1 MKRNRAFA
9 ILGAV
14 AIAVALP
21 SRGAELRVFG
31 GGGVQQVLQA
41 AAPRLEQATGDKVKL
56 EFAVVGAI
64 QQRIKAGEKADVLLL
79 PAQLLD
85 GLEKSGVF
93 HARLRTVVGRIA
105 IGVAVRDGA
114 DAPDI
119 SSVDAVRR
127 TLLEARSVVFP
138 DPAQTPSGKH
148 LTGVLA
154 RMGIAD
160 AVRPKLTL
168 RNAIDGGTALV
179 RDGQAQVGL
188 FLVTEI
194 LPVKGIKLVGILP
207 AEIQGYVGY
216 AVAVASDAPDSAST
230 LVKLLVGVDMRE
242 RWKAAGFELPGDRD

>member
-1 MKRNRAFA
+1 MKRHRALT
-9 ILGAV
+9 ILAAA

-21 SRGAELRVFG
+21 AQGAELRVFG
-31 GGGVQQVLQA
+31 GGGVQQVLQSL
-41 AAPRLEQATGDKVKL
+41 APRLEQATGDKVKL

-64 QQRIKAGEKADVLLL
+64 AQRIKAGEKADVLLL

-93 HARLRTVVGRIA
+93 HARSRTVVGRIA

-114 DAPDI
+114 NAPDI
-119 SSVDAVRR
+119 SSVEAVRR

-138 DPAQTPSGKH
+138 DPALTPSGKH
-148 LTGVLA
+148 LMGVLA
-154 RMGIAD
+154 RMGVAD

-194 LPVKGIKLVGILP
+194 LPVRGIKLAGTLP
-207 AEIQGYVGY
+207 AEIQGYVAY
-216 AVAVASDAPDSAST
+216 AVAVSTEAPESAST
-230 LVKLLVGVDMRE
+230 LVKLLLDADTQE
-242 RWKAAGFELPGDRD
+242 RWKAAGFQLPGDRD